1 MKYAYILA
9 QKENYSIS
17 KMLDWLSVSRSGYYD
32 WIDREPSQ
40 QAKRRERLKTE
51 VIALFHELKQR
62 CGSPKIT
69 VELNARGFP
78 CSENLVAEIMAECD
92 LKAKKG
98 KGYAYFPAIYA
109 NTNVS
114 SNLLKRNFTA
124 EKPNQKWVADITYI
138 KVAHGFA
145 YLAAI
150 MDLFS
155 RKVVGWTLGE
165 NMTAELV
172 ITAYQAAVANRNIE
186 PGGLILHTDRG
197 VQYRSTDYL
206 DAITE
211 DKVIPSMS
219 RKGNCWDNAVIESF
233 FSRLKV
239 EAIYGYSFHYYNE
252 VYSCVFEY
260 IELFYNPVR
269 RHQTIGYLSP
279 NEFEQNYKQKCA

>member
-1 MKYAYILA
+1 
-9 QKENYSIS
+9 
-17 KMLDWLSVSRSGYYD
+17 
-32 WIDREPSQ
+32 
-40 QAKRRERLKTE
+40 
-51 VIALFHELKQR
+51 
-62 CGSPKIT
+62 
-69 VELNARGFP
+69 
-78 CSENLVAEIMAECD
+78 
-92 LKAKKG
+92 
-98 KGYAYFPAIYA
+98 
-109 NTNVS
+109 
-114 SNLLKRNFTA
+114 
-124 EKPNQKWVADITYI
+124 
-138 KVAHGFA
+138 
-145 YLAAI
+145 